1 MSRLSRLSAGIAT
14 TATAIGAIAVL
25 TAGTAAAAT
34 VTYTAGGTTPLTYTC
49 TFPGVTPQPVLVTAH
64 LDAEDTVAAGGTL
77 TPANVGGSATISA
90 GVHALLTAVGYDGIR
105 GTATVPVTAASGTLS
120 QPAATGLNIPEVIYP
135 AGGPITVNISQVATS
150 TVPTYTAPAA
160 AGTDTLSMGT
170 TVTAALEFHKKANN
184 TWTPW
189 SMTCTLKV
197 TNPAQN
203 TAFSPSITVS

>member
-14 TATAIGAIAVL
+14 TATAVGAIAVL

-49 TFPGVTPQPVLVTAH
+49 SFPGITPQPVLVTSH
-64 LDAEDTVAAGGTL
+64 LDADDSVPAGGTV

-90 GVHALLTAVGYDGIR
+90 VVHALLTAVGYDGIQ
-105 GTATVPVTAASGTLS
+105 GTADVSVTAASGTLS
-120 QPAATGLNIPEVIYP
+120 APAATGLSIPQTIYP
-135 AGGPITVNISQVATS
+135 AGGPITVNITQVATS
-150 TVPTYTAPAA
+150 VVPTYTAPATP
-160 AGTDTLSMGT
+160 GTDTLSMGA
-170 TVTAALEFHKKANN
+170 TVTANVQFHKKSTN

-189 SMTCTLKV
+189 AMTCNLKV

-203 TAFSPSITVS
+203 TAFSPSITIS

>member
-14 TATAIGAIAVL
+14 TATAVGAIAVL

-49 TFPGVTPQPVLVTAH
+49 TFPGVSPQPVLVTSH
-64 LDAEDTVAAGGTL
+64 LDADDSVAAGGTV

-105 GTATVPVTAASGTLS
+105 GVASVPVTAASGTLS
-120 QPAATGLNIPEVIYP
+120 QPAATGLSIPETIYP

-150 TVPTYTAPAA
+150 SVPTYTAPAT
-160 AGTDTLSMGT
+160 AGTDTLSMGSP
-170 TVTAALEFHKKANN
+170 VSASLEFHKKSTN
-184 TWTPW
+184 TWSPW
-189 SMTCTLKV
+189 AMTCNLKV

>member
-34 VTYTAGGTTPLTYTC
+34 ITYTAGGTTPLTYTC
-49 TFPGVTPQPVLVTAH
+49 TFPGVTPQPVLVTSH
-64 LDAEDTVAAGGTL
+64 LDAEDSVAAGGTL
-77 TPANVGGSATISA
+77 TPVNVGGTATISA

-120 QPAATGLNIPEVIYP
+120 QPSATGLNIPEVIYP

-150 TVPTYTAPAA
+150 TVPTYTAPAT

-203 TAFSPSITVS
+203 AAFSPSITVN

>member
-14 TATAIGAIAVL
+14 TATAVGAIAVL

-49 TFPGVTPQPVLVTAH
+49 TFPGVSPQPVLVTSH
-64 LDAEDTVAAGGTL
+64 LDAEDSVAAGGTL
-77 TPANVGGSATISA
+77 TPANVGGAATISA

-120 QPAATGLNIPEVIYP
+120 QPAATGLEIPEVIYP
-135 AGGPITVNISQVATS
+135 AGGAITVNISQVETS
-150 TVPTYTAPAA
+150 SVPTYTAPAE
-160 AGTDTLSMGT
+160 AGTDTLSMGN
-170 TVTAALEFHKKANN
+170 TVTASLEFHKKSNN

-189 SMTCTLKV
+189 TMNCTLKV

>member
-14 TATAIGAIAVL
+14 TATAVGAIAVL

-49 TFPGVTPQPVLVTAH
+49 SFPGITPQPVLVTSH
-64 LDAEDTVAAGGTL
+64 LDADDSVPAGGTV
-77 TPANVGGSATISA
+77 TPVNVGGSATISA
-90 GVHALLTAVGYDGIR
+90 GVHALLTAVGYDGIQ
-105 GTATVPVTAASGTLS
+105 GNATVPVTAAAGTLS
-120 QPAATGLNIPEVIYP
+120 APAATGLDIPLTIYP

-150 TVPTYTAPAA
+150 TVPTYTAPATP
-160 AGTDTLSMGT
+160 GTDTLSMGN
-170 TVTAALEFHKKANN
+170 TVTANLQFHKKATN

-189 SMTCTLKV
+189 TMNCTLKV

-203 TAFSPSITVS
+203 TAFSPSITIS